1 MDSHPAQQGGP
12 STHLTVAFYPPQW
25 AAEMRGAALGR
36 LDARLLHLHARTPPD
51 TLGAVLHDSARLLG
65 AHLTY
70 RCAGRQVRA
79 SPWSDGGT
87 LRGVPLELAR
97 HALMLP
103 GTPRPQAPAALGRAL
118 LNWTNGT
125 LLVVQAGQVR
135 EQLNLADELDRLP
148 LPQWLE
154 QGLDPH
160 ARVTLHAHRLHPGGQ
175 LEQWLGR
182 PRRSG
187 HP

>member
-36 LDARLLHLHARTPPD
+36 LDARLLHLHARTPRHAGRRAARQRPPAGCTPD
-51 TLGAVLHDSARLLG
+51 LPLRRAAGARL
-65 AHLTY
+65 
-70 RCAGRQVRA
+70 
-79 SPWSDGGT
+79 PWSDGGT